1 MGASGSDLQYA
12 ILITIVFH
20 VAIKY
25 ILHTT
30 DLRNA
35 HPWEQK
41 AVYLLY
47 TELIIGR
54 LGELGFLTTS
64 CAQISCDA
72 CSIARSSAS

>member
-1 MGASGSDLQYA
+1 VGAFGPDLQYA

-47 TELIIGR
+47 TELVIGR
-54 LGELGFLTTS
+54 L
-64 CAQISCDA
+64 
-72 CSIARSSAS
+72 